1 MFKYACLNAI
11 SPKGTDQFSADYQRT
26 EDVNEADAILVRSAR
41 MHEMTLSD
49 RTLAV
54 ARAGAGVYNIP
65 LDAYAQK
72 GIVGVNSPGANANSV
87 KELVLGAMFNASRNM
102 DRGISWTCENKDDP
116 AISKDME
123 KAKKQFAG
131 HELYGKKLGVIG
143 LGAIGCMV
151 ANAAVDLGMD
161 VYGYDPYLSTTAA
174 WNISRQVR
182 NIRDVNEIYDSCDYI
197 TIHVPLLDSTKGMV
211 GADAISRMKKGVI
224 FLNFARDL
232 LVDEDAMLKAVAGG
246 RVARYV
252 TDFPNPKTAGR
263 EGVIATPHLG
273 ASTEEAEENCAK
285 MAVSELQDFLE
296 NGNITHSVNYPA
308 CSMGVC
314 KAKHR
319 IAIYHRNIPQMIS
332 QITGIL
338 SFTNVAGMSNT
349 SRGDFAYTLV
359 DIDEDL
365 KEETANRLEGID
377 GVIRVR
383 VVK

>member
-11 SPKGTDQFSADYQRT
+11 SPKGTEQFTPDYQRT
-26 EDVNEADAILVRSAR
+26 EDVSAADAILVRSAK
-41 MHEMTLSD
+41 MHDMALTEK
-49 RTLAV
+49 TLAV
-54 ARAGAGVYNIP
+54 ARAGAGVNNIP
-65 LDAYAQK
+65 LEEYAKK
-72 GIVGVNSPGANANSV
+72 GIVVFNTPGANANSV
-87 KELVLGAMFNASRNM
+87 KELVLGAMFNAARSM
-102 DRGISWTCENKDDP
+102 DQGIAWVLENKEDS

-123 KAKKQFAG
+123 KAKKQFVG

-182 NIRDVNEIYDSCDYI
+182 NIKDVNEIYETCDFI
-197 TIHVPLLDSTKGMV
+197 TIHVPLLESTKKMV
-211 GADAISRMKKGVI
+211 GADAIARMKEGVI

-232 LVDEDAMLKAVAGG
+232 LVDEDAMLKAVDEGK
-246 RVARYV
+246 VARYV
-252 TDFPNPKTAGR
+252 TDFPNPQTAGHKN
-263 EGVIATPHLG
+263 VIATPHLG

-285 MAVSELQDFLE
+285 MAVEELVDFLE

-314 KAKHR
+314 RTKHR

-332 QITGIL
+332 QITNVL
-338 SFTNVAGMSNT
+338 SYTNVAGMSNT
-349 SRGDFAYTLV
+349 SRGEFAYTLV
-359 DIDEDL
+359 DIDADL
-365 KEETANRLEGID
+365 EEETGKRLAKIEG
-377 GVIRVR
+377 VVRVR